1 MDAWKAGRGRQ
12 RGGGLRP
19 VDPAKVLTAYE
30 LADLLGLTGRESPQH
45 YLIVLF
51 LADTGCRI
59 GEAFALRWAD
69 VDLAQG
75 VARISASIDFRGE
88 RVPTKTRRSRAVE
101 LSTRLREELIGM
113 RPDVFG
119 DDTLVF
125 PSSSGEGAHAVEA
138 EKNAASV
145 RGSARA
151 TNPCIVRGV
160 VPREPGPWRSWP

>member
-19 VDPAKVLTAYE
+19 VDPTKVLTAYE
-30 LADLLGLTGRESPQH
+30 LADSLGLTGREFPQH

-125 PSSSGEGAHAVEA
+125 PSSSGEGAPRCRSREERSERQGQRAGDE
-138 EKNAASV
+138 SV
-145 RGSARA
+145 HR
-151 TNPCIVRGV
+151 
-160 VPREPGPWRSWP
+160 PRRRS